1 MRSARA
7 FFVVLATLLSLS
19 PAMAAAQGQTCVLLP
34 PPDDSTA
41 PADAH
46 ARVDAAITEELRSH
60 GLVVM
65 ASRDAQLRMS
75 DQPMEHCSA
84 IDCAPDVNRYLGTS
98 FAVLTEL
105 TWLRGRPTM
114 INVVLIGL
122 DDGASAG
129 GQVVIERGADLAESV
144 RAAFSM
150 AWDRWQ
156 ADAQGQ
162 LVIDTS
168 PAGAFVEI
176 DGASVGRAPLRHLVP
191 AGVHTVR
198 VTLEGYE
205 GDTREITVDRHEER
219 PISITLSPLVASVEV
234 TPTPEEPQYDEHV
247 EAHWA
252 NWVIGGVG
260 LAAAIGLAISPVMT
274 AATAGTVTDRG
285 AAGTDTVY
293 FGEQSIAL
301 AVVSGA
307 VLIGSVV
314 WLVIHPLE
322 ERVRVPHTGPSVHAS
337 LGGLEV
343 TW

>member
-7 FFVVLATLLSLS
+7 CFVGLATLLALAPSVV
-19 PAMAAAQGQTCVLLP
+19 AAQGQTCVLLP
-34 PPDDSTA
+34 PPDDSSA

-46 ARVDAAITEELRSH
+46 ARVDVAITEELREH

-75 DQPMEHCSA
+75 DQPMENCSA
-84 IDCAPDVNRYLGTS
+84 IDCAPEVNRYLGTS

-129 GQVVIERGADLAESV
+129 GQVVIERGADLADSV
-144 RAAFSM
+144 RQAFSI

-156 ADAQGQ
+156 ADSQGQ
-162 LVIDTS
+162 LVIDTT

-198 VTLEGYE
+198 VTLEGYQ
-205 GDTREITVDRHEER
+205 GDTREVTVDRHEER
-219 PISITLSPLVASVEV
+219 PISITLAAATASVEV
-234 TPTPEEPQYDEHV
+234 TTAPEEPQYDDHV
-247 EAHWA
+247 EPHWA

-274 AATAGTVTDRG
+274 AASEGTVTDRG

-301 AVVSGA
+301 ALVSGA

-314 WLVIHPLE
+314 WLVLHPIE
-322 ERVRVPHTGPSVHAS
+322 EHTRVPRSGVSVHAS